1 MFSPPLCWAALRL
14 TLRAQRLWE
23 PQPAQVLWRTQGS
36 SPTLAPERM
45 GELLKGEGDTHQ
57 EPELPALRL
66 TFPPALAVERGG
78 SGLNRRFSLWLIA
91 QGQMRFLQDRQRHVI
106 LGCFY
111 NDNPT
116 PPNPQALASKERFSG
131 GQSSM
136 AILSSDAWL
145 QHRLPSSVVDVSVTV
160 GGSPMPS
167 SIMFWA
173 AQYKDAQADTRAPE
187 VNITQIL
194 IAINISK

>member
-1 MFSPPLCWAALRL
+1 
-14 TLRAQRLWE
+14 
-23 PQPAQVLWRTQGS
+23 
-36 SPTLAPERM
+36 M

-91 QGQMRFLQDRQRHVI
+91 QGQMRFLQDRQWHVI

-116 PPNPQALASKERFSG
+116 PSQPSG
-131 GQSSM
+131 PGIQRKVFWG
-136 AILSSDAWL
+136 AE
-145 QHRLPSSVVDVSVTV
+145 QHGHPL
-160 GGSPMPS
+160 
-167 SIMFWA
+167 
-173 AQYKDAQADTRAPE
+173 
-187 VNITQIL
+187 L
-194 IAINISK
+194 